1 MSGETRAMAPARIW
15 ATVNGARRALP
26 GSESYLIGGWESVP
40 THQRGTEYVRADIA
54 DDLTTAYM
62 AGHRDGV
69 DKIAIAQKAFAECA
83 LSALTSIAANTCCD
97 GCQEAAK
104 VARKALSAMGVRADS
119 SQNAPTPTPENS
131 NDR

>member
-1 MSGETRAMAPARIW
+1 MSGETRTRAPARIW
-15 ATVNGARRALP
+15 ATVNGARLVMP
-26 GSESYLIGGWESVP
+26 GGDTYLVGKWEGHGNSA
-40 THQRGTEYVRADIA
+40 GTEYVRADIA

-119 SQNAPTPTPENS
+119 SQNAPTLTPENS
-131 NDR
+131 NEQ

>member
-1 MSGETRAMAPARIW
+1 MSGETRTMAPARIW
-15 ATVNGARRALP
+15 ATVNGARRSLP
-26 GSESYLIGGWESVP
+26 GSETYLIGGWESAP
-40 THQRGTEYVRADIA
+40 REWGTEYVRADIA
-54 DDLTTAYM
+54 DDLTTAYL

-119 SQNAPTPTPENS
+119 SQKAPTLTPENS
-131 NDR
+131 NDG

>member
-1 MSGETRAMAPARIW
+1 MSGEMRTRAPARIW
-15 ATVNGARRALP
+15 ATVNGARFVMP
-26 GSESYLIGGWESVP
+26 GGDTYLVGKWEGHGNSA
-40 THQRGTEYVRADIA
+40 GTEYVRAALA

-69 DKIAIAQKAFAECA
+69 DKIAAAQKAFAECA